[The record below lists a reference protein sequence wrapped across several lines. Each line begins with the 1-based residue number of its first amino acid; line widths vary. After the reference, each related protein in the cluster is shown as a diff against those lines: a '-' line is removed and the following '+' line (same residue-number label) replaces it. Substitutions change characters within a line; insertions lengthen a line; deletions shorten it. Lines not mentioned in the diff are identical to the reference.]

1 MVDTNPLVG
10 FYPIVLDIP
19 MPISPNFMAVHH
31 AQKTI
36 ETTVAAHFAP
46 AGGGRVLMEPSVS
59 QLVIFLGSP
68 KKVKKLEAW
77 E

>member
-1 MVDTNPLVG
+1 LVG

-46 AGGGRVLMEPSVS
+46 EGGGRVLMDR
-59 QLVIFLGSP
+59 LL
-68 KKVKKLEAW
+68 
-77 E
+77 

>member
-46 AGGGRVLMEPSVS
+46 FYIFVGVARIINVKSPEGRYSVG
-59 QLVIFLGSP
+59 LICRVINY
-68 KKVKKLEAW
+68 
-77 E
+77 